1 MLYERLEKLKAMN
14 DEMVKN
20 PKMGK
25 RVNKVALDL
34 GLYSTRYDG
43 KGKKMK
49 TGDFHLALTLY
60 VRCGVV

>member
-14 DEMVKN
+14 NEMVKN

-43 KGKKMK
+43 KERKKK
-49 TGDFHLALTLY
+49 
-60 VRCGVV
+60 